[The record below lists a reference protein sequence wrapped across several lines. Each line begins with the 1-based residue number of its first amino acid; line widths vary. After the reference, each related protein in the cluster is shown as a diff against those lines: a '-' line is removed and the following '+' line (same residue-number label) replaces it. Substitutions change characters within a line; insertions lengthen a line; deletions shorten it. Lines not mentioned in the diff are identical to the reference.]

1 MVYFFKYSVVGS
13 LAVLWCILWFLVIYP
28 SPMAHPRI
36 SQEEKDYIIA
46 ELKLEDEVINIIKVQ
61 WTRYFSQISGLIQC
75 MGF

>member
-1 MVYFFKYSVVGS
+1 
-13 LAVLWCILWFLVIYP
+13 
-28 SPMAHPRI
+28 MAHPRI